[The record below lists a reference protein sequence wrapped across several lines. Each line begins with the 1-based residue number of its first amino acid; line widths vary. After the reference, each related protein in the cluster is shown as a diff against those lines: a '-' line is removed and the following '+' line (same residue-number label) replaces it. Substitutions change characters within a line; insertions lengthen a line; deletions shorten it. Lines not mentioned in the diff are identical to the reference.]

1 MGASVI
7 VSTDPYEPIWEELW
21 TALRERWPHP
31 YRLVVAMRLAR
42 DVETCR
48 ELLLGLPV
56 DPDRLDPEAVS
67 WARERQ
73 LVRLDFCALDLLTEE
88 AA

>member
-1 MGASVI
+1 MI
-7 VSTDPYEPIWEELW
+7 VPRDPWTPITAEMCEELH
-21 TALRERWPHP
+21 RRWPHP

-42 DVETCR
+42 DLETCR

-56 DPDRLDPEAVS
+56 DPDRLDPQVLR
-67 WARERQ
+67 WASERL
-73 LVRLDFCALDLLTEE
+73 LVRLDFHALDLLLEE